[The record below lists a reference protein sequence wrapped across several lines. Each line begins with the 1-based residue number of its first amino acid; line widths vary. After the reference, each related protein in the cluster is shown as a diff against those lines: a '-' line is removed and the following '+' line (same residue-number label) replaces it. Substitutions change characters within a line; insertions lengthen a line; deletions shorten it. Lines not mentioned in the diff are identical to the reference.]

1 MGIHDYNPA
10 TFSRRFKAAMR
21 ERGKTVSMVSIISG
35 INYNTLMNYAYRG
48 HQPTA
53 PKICAIADALDVS
66 ADYLLGRVD
75 R

>member
-10 TFSRRFKAAMR
+10 TFSRRFKAAMAD
-21 ERGKTVSMVSIISG
+21 RGATVKGVAAVTK
-35 INYNTLMNYAYRG
+35 INENTLWNYAARRT
-48 HQPTA
+48 QPTA

>member
-1 MGIHDYNPA
+1 MDIHDYNPA
-10 TFSRRFKAAMR
+10 TFSRRFKAAMADR
-21 ERGKTVSMVSIISG
+21 EVNMRQVAEATG
-35 INYNTLMNYAYRG
+35 INHNTLVNYSMRRT
-48 HQPTA
+48 QPTA